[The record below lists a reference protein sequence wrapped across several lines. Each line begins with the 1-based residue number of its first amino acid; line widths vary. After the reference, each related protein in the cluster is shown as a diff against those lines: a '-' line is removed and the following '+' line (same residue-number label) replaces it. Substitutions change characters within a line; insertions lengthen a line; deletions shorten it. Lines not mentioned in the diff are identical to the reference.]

1 MDYIKIQADYLK
13 EPYLS
18 YLSDDVIKE
27 RMLDFRRI
35 VHTLNDKG
43 EQVFIPQVDEENK
56 ILTERYFHTKAEM
69 KRRNLIIT
77 TSFGSNSL
85 TNDNLPRA
93 RDLVT
98 LPLKGKC
105 EKLSFIN
112 SKIQEKMP
120 HLVKFGRRE
129 YLEKRSFKVSL
140 ASSFND
146 ELLNKAQ
153 KDNELSL
160 KVFLDPA
167 KLMIKNKAGLEIKPI
182 SPVLMSYDS
191 NDYYIFCSSY
201 VFDIRLFS
209 DFDAD
214 SCLFIYD
221 SESFY
226 NDMLQSMKKQINI
239 NSFGFGPISYI
250 DPVLDAEVEELCVC
264 SSKNIKYIYQKEFR
278 HVFFGD
284 NRNSLP
290 ENIYLDM
297 PQTKSYTELFSL

>member
-1 MDYIKIQADYLK
+1 MDYIIIQASYLK

-27 RMLDFRRI
+27 RMIDFRRI

-43 EQVFIPQVDEENK
+43 EQVFISQENEENK

-69 KRRNLIIT
+69 KRRNLTIT
-77 TSFGSNSL
+77 MSFGSNSL

-105 EKLSFIN
+105 EKLSFIK
-112 SKIQEKMP
+112 SKVQEKRP

-129 YLEKRSFKVSL
+129 YLERRSFKVSL

-146 ELLNKAQ
+146 ALLNKAR

-160 KVFLDPA
+160 TVFSNPA
-167 KLMIKNKAGLEIKPI
+167 NLMIKDQAGREIKPI
-182 SPVLMSYDS
+182 SPVLMNYDS

-221 SESFY
+221 LESFH
-226 NDMLQSMKKQINI
+226 NDMLQSMSKHINI
-239 NSFGFGPISYI
+239 KSFGFGPVSYI
-250 DPVLDAEVEELCVC
+250 DPVLDAEVGELCVC
-264 SSKNIKYIYQKEFR
+264 SSKDIKYIYQKEFR

-284 NRNSLP
+284 ERNYLP

-297 PQTKSYTELFSL
+297 PQTKSYTEVFSL